1 MEFLEL
7 WDIAWGFPSFPE
19 SLLVNLLDWPTL
31 NKIINLK
38 FLLYLFF
45 RLLIGTSIIHMM
57 VLFIDGHYI
66 IMRVKMMIDDD
77 VQMLQSV
84 VLQLQ
89 IRQQVIFGDV
99 QLVYLGQILS

>member
-1 MEFLEL
+1 
-7 WDIAWGFPSFPE
+7 
-19 SLLVNLLDWPTL
+19 
-31 NKIINLK
+31 
-38 FLLYLFF
+38 
-45 RLLIGTSIIHMM
+45 MM
-57 VLFIDGHYI
+57 VLFIDGHCI
-66 IMRVKMMIDDD
+66 IMRVQMMIDDD